1 MTPHRTRIKICGLRD
16 AAMAAVAAEA
26 GADAVGIVF
35 HPPSPRHASLDE
47 ASAVAGALPAF
58 VQAVGLFVN
67 APESRVREVLSA
79 VPLALLQF
87 HGDEEPAYCARFGLP
102 WIKGVRV
109 GAGTDLLECRR
120 RFSRATALLLDAS
133 VPGEYGGTGAS
144 FDWSLVPRGIASR
157 IVLSGGLTPGNVGT
171 AVAALRPWAVDVSS
185 GVESSRGVKDAAL
198 IHEFVRS
205 VKDADART
213 AG

>member
-102 WIKGVRV
+102 WLKGVRV

>member
-35 HPPSPRHASLDE
+35 HPASPRHASLDE
-47 ASAVAGALPAF
+47 AIAVAGALPAF

-79 VPLALLQF
+79 VPLSLLQF

-102 WIKGVRV
+102 WLKGVRV

-157 IVLSGGLTPGNVGT
+157 IVLSGGLTPGNVGM

-185 GVESSRGVKDAAL
+185 GVESSRGVKDVAL
-198 IHEFVRS
+198 IHEFARS

>member
-1 MTPHRTRIKICGLRD
+1 MNSHRTRIKICGLRD
-16 AAMAAVAAEA
+16 AAMAARAAEA
-26 GADAVGIVF
+26 GADAIGIVF
-35 HPPSPRHASLDE
+35 HPSSPRHASLEE
-47 ASAVAGALPAF
+47 ARAVAQALPAF

-67 APESRVREVLSA
+67 APESRVREVLAA
-79 VPLALLQF
+79 VPLSLLQF
-87 HGDEEPAYCARFGLP
+87 HGDEEPAYCAGFGLP
-102 WIKGVRV
+102 WLKGVRV
-109 GAGTDLLECRR
+109 GEGTDLLECRR

-157 IVLSGGLTPGNVGT
+157 IVLSGGLTPGNVGA
-171 AVAALRPWAVDVSS
+171 AVAAVRPWAVDVSS

-198 IHEFVRS
+198 IQEFVRS